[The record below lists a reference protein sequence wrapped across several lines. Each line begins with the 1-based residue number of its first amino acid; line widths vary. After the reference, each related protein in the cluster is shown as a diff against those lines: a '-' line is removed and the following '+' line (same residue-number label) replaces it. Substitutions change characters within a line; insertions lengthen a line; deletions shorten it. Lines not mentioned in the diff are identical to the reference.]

1 MEIKGKL
8 LEIKSV
14 EEISDKFKK
23 REFILEYAENE
34 KYPEYIKLEVVN
46 DKVSILD
53 SYKVGDSVDVAFN
66 LRGRSWADKTGKVS
80 YFNTLVAWKISK
92 AGETTQKL
100 QEADLNAPYDDS
112 EDSDL
117 PF

>member
-1 MEIKGKL
+1 MNIQGKL
-8 LEIKSV
+8 VEIFATQEVS
-14 EEISDKFKK
+14 EKFKK
-23 REFILEYAENE
+23 REFVVEYAENPT
-34 KYPEYIKLEVVN
+34 YPEYIKLEVVN

-53 SYKVGDSVDVAFN
+53 NYKAGDSVDVAFN
-66 LRGRSWADKTGKVS
+66 LRGRSWADKSGKVS
-80 YFNTLVAWKISK
+80 YFNTLVCWKISK

-112 EDSDL
+112 DDSDL

>member
-53 SYKVGDSVDVAFN
+53 NYKAGDSVDVAFN

-92 AGETTQKL
+92 ADGSVSQPKP
-100 QEADLNAPYDDS
+100 ADVNSAPDD
-112 EDSDL
+112 DQDL

>member
-1 MEIKGKL
+1 MNIQGKL
-8 LEIKSV
+8 VEIFATQEVS
-14 EEISDKFKK
+14 EKFKK
-23 REFILEYAENE
+23 REFVVEYAENE

-53 SYKVGDSVDVAFN
+53 NYKVGDSVDVAFN
-66 LRGRSWADKTGKVS
+66 LRGRSWADKSGKVS

-92 AGETTQKL
+92 ADGSVSQPKP
-100 QEADLNAPYDDS
+100 ADVNSAPDDS
-112 EDSDL
+112 DDL

>member
-53 SYKVGDSVDVAFN
+53 NYKVGDSVDVAFN
-66 LRGRSWADKTGKVS
+66 LRGRSWTDKSGKVS
-80 YFNTLVAWKISK
+80 YFNTLVCWKISK
-92 AGETTQKL
+92 ADGSVSQPKP
-100 QEADLNAPYDDS
+100 ADVNYSPDD
-112 EDSDL
+112 DDL

>member
-8 LEIKSV
+8 TEIFNTQEVS
-14 EEISDKFKK
+14 EKFKK
-23 REFILEYAENE
+23 REFVVEYADNPS
-34 KYPEYIKLEVVN
+34 YPEYIKFEAVN

-53 SYKVGDSVDVAFN
+53 NYKVGDSVDVAFN
-66 LRGRSWADKTGKVS
+66 LRGRKWIDKEGKAV

-92 AGETTQKL
+92 AGEASQKL
-100 QEADLNAPYDDS
+100 QEADLNAPFDDS
-112 EDSDL
+112 IDNL